1 MSEQCSQMRLRV
13 RKAEKVISDLRT
25 SGEDSVDKLMETLYL
40 LKMKVEE
47 RESEA
52 EKMRAIIREKEDM
65 IAQQEGDKA
74 AIKQKIEID
83 NADRENEI

>member
-83 NADRENEI
+83 NADRENEV